1 MMKITGESKSGKI
14 KKFSIRSEH
23 QGSCICVID
32 KHTILSLVLL
42 KLMRFSAKTSLMAK
56 TVNHRKLFR
65 ISLQVTTLLLLR
77 FSN

>member
-23 QGSCICVID
+23 QGSCICVLD
-32 KHTILSLVLL
+32 KHTSLVLL
-42 KLMRFSAKTSLMAK
+42 KLMRFSTKPS
-56 TVNHRKLFR
+56 LFR
-65 ISLQVTTLLLLR
+65 ISLQVTTLLLWR